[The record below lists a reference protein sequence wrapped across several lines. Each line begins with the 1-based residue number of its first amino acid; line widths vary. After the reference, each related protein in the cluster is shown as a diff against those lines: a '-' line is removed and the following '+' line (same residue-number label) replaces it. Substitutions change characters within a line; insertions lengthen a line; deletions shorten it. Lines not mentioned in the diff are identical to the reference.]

1 MLELSR
7 QNIEQMEVI
16 DSQRKSFGWVWVEMS
31 IMSLL
36 RIRGRTSRTDEANV
50 LKCIGWR
57 SEALTHKCHK
67 WVR

>member
-36 RIRGRTSRTDEANV
+36 RI
-50 LKCIGWR
+50 
-57 SEALTHKCHK
+57 
-67 WVR
+67 